1 MEEGAV
7 MIISVGIGLE
17 LALPQE
23 SYSDCC
29 YKVFGG
35 KGTLICTLSF
45 EICDGKNKFV
55 CYLLVLCFFI

>member
-29 YKVFGG
+29 YKVFWRQGD
-35 KGTLICTLSF
+35 INMYSIF
-45 EICDGKNKFV
+45 
-55 CYLLVLCFFI
+55 